1 MKFNEQDILWYQ
13 RRRFLLAAAAFAGYG
28 LNSPAIGQSRS
39 NIVELVGDAQLNGT
53 RMRSDDIVQTGDRIR
68 TGPNSRVTLVI
79 GASALHLRQNTQ
91 LEIGRGAMLNFISV
105 LRLVSGAMATVFEKD
120 RDIRRIR
127 TATAT
132 IGIRGTGVY
141 TEAQPERTYF
151 CNCYGTTDVIAGTER
166 IENTTQYHDSFWASS
181 IAPRNG
187 KAIWKAPALNH
198 GDEELEM
205 LARLVQ
211 QPVGWAGMPEADRT
225 KKMGEKSSYR
235 P

>member
-13 RRRFLLAAAAFAGYG
+13 RRRFLMAAAAFAGYG
-28 LNSPAIGQSRS
+28 LSSPAIGQTRS
-39 NIVELVGDAQLNGT
+39 NIVELVGDAQLNGA
-53 RMRSDDIVQTGDRIR
+53 RMRPDDIVQTGDTVR
-68 TGPNSRVTLVI
+68 TGPNSRLTFVI
-79 GASALHLRQNTQ
+79 GASALHLRQNTR
-91 LEIGRGAMLNFISV
+91 LEISRGQGLNFISV
-105 LRLVSGAMATVFEKD
+105 LRLVTGAMATVFEKNSD
-120 RDIRRIR
+120 PRRIR

-141 TEAQPERTYF
+141 TEAQPDRTYF
-151 CNCYGTTDVIAGTER
+151 CNCYGTTDVIAGNER

-181 IAPRNG
+181 VAPRNG

-211 QPVGWAGMPEADRT
+211 QPVGWANMPAADRT
-225 KKMGEKSSYR
+225 KKMGDKTSYR